1 MWEVA
6 QKYEWEFHAKKVIS
20 DLNEFVDLENQFI
33 KKEHELKTI
42 IISMD
47 SIILHLDDIIP
58 NNAQLA
64 QELNNNIS
72 GKLKKIVLSIE
83 QEEQKEVYFE
93 NEEAE
98 LITKLEKDLAHR
110 DWKAIRRDVALEEQD
125 EKSILR
131 LEEEEL
137 RELNR
142 HFKELAELIQ
152 KSLPSLTQDAELK
165 KSMEYFN
172 HLYRVATAYEKIFK
186 DLWVKESVLFKQ
198 TSTTSKMMK

>member
-72 GKLKKIVLSIE
+72 AKLREVVLSIE
-83 QEEQKEVYFE
+83 QEEQKEDYLD
-93 NEEAE
+93 NEEPG
-98 LITKLEKDLAHR
+98 LKT
-110 DWKAIRRDVALEEQD
+110 
-125 EKSILR
+125 
-131 LEEEEL
+131 
-137 RELNR
+137 R
-142 HFKELAELIQ
+142 HE
-152 KSLPSLTQDAELK
+152 
-165 KSMEYFN
+165 
-172 HLYRVATAYEKIFK
+172 
-186 DLWVKESVLFKQ
+186 
-198 TSTTSKMMK
+198 

>member
-1 MWEVA
+1 MA